1 MRNQRAHCGLSLM
14 KHGICLSV
22 LLLGWVTIAYGDFVL
37 KQTVENFGQRQ
48 QVTIKLKGS
57 KCRIDTSSD
66 TSAIIDP
73 QAGTVILLH
82 QPKMFMK
89 ISSEQLSAQ
98 AEAIKKMLSASG
110 NSNENT
116 DFQASGKTDN
126 ISGFATEEYTGK
138 IDGLPITLDVTKDF
152 PKYRELLAQLYAVQD
167 APGLSPF
174 HTLSVAPEK
183 YPGLPVRTTVE
194 LLGQKVITTLD
205 TVAETALADGDF
217 AIPTDYQELRANS
230 QPQSSPRSSPQ

>member
-1 MRNQRAHCGLSLM
+1 M

-22 LLLGWVTIAYGDFVL
+22 LLLSWVTIAHGDFVL
-37 KQTVENFGQRQ
+37 KQTVENFGQQQ

-66 TSAIIDP
+66 TSAIIDS
-73 QAGTVILLH
+73 QTGTVILLH
-82 QPKMFMK
+82 QSKMFMK

-110 NSNENT
+110 NSNEST

-194 LLGQKVITTLD
+194 LLGQKIITTLN
-205 TVAETALADGDF
+205 TVAETTLADGDF

-230 QPQSSPRSSPQ
+230 QPQSSPQSSP

>member
-1 MRNQRAHCGLSLM
+1 M

-22 LLLGWVTIAYGDFVL
+22 LLLSWVTIAHGDFVL
-37 KQTVENFGQRQ
+37 KQTVENFGQQQ

-66 TSAIIDP
+66 TSAIIDSHT
-73 QAGTVILLH
+73 GTVILLH
-82 QPKMFMK
+82 QSKMFMK

-110 NSNENT
+110 NSNEST

-194 LLGQKVITTLD
+194 LLGQKIITTLD
-205 TVAETALADGDF
+205 TVAETTLADGDF

-230 QPQSSPRSSPQ
+230 QPQSSPQSSP

>member
-1 MRNQRAHCGLSLM
+1 M

-22 LLLGWVTIAYGDFVL
+22 LLLSWVTIAHGDFVL
-37 KQTVENFGQRQ
+37 KQTVENFGQQQ

-66 TSAIIDP
+66 TSAIIDS
-73 QAGTVILLH
+73 QTGTVILLH
-82 QPKMFMK
+82 QSKMFMK

-110 NSNENT
+110 NSNEST

-126 ISGFATEEYTGK
+126 INGFATEEYTGK

-194 LLGQKVITTLD
+194 LLGQKITTTLD
-205 TVAETALADGDF
+205 TVAETTLADGDF

-230 QPQSSPRSSPQ
+230 QPQSSPQSSP

>member
-1 MRNQRAHCGLSLM
+1 
-14 KHGICLSV
+14 
-22 LLLGWVTIAYGDFVL
+22 
-37 KQTVENFGQRQ
+37 
-48 QVTIKLKGS
+48 
-57 KCRIDTSSD
+57 
-66 TSAIIDP
+66 
-73 QAGTVILLH
+73 LLH

-126 ISGFATEEYTGK
+126 ISGFATEEYTAK

-194 LLGQKVITTLD
+194 LLGQKIITTLD
-205 TVAETALADGDF
+205 TVAETTLADGDF
-217 AIPTDYQELRANS
+217 VIPTDYQELRANS
-230 QPQSSPRSSPQ
+230 QPQSSPQSSPQ

>member
-1 MRNQRAHCGLSLM
+1 MR
-14 KHGICLSV
+14 HGICLSA
-22 LLLGWVTIAYGDFVL
+22 LLLGWVTIANGDFVL

-66 TSAIIDP
+66 TSALIDP
-73 QAGTVILLH
+73 QTGTVILLH

-89 ISSEQLSAQ
+89 VSPEQLSAQ

-110 NSNENT
+110 NANETT
-116 DFQASGKTDN
+116 DFQANGKTDN

-138 IDGLPITLDVTKDF
+138 VDGLPITLDVTKAF
-152 PKYRELLAQLYAVQD
+152 PNYQELLAQLYAVQD

-174 HTLSVAPEK
+174 HTLSVPPEK
-183 YPGLPVRTTVE
+183 YPGLPIRTTVE
-194 LLGQKVITTLD
+194 LLGQKVVTTLD
-205 TVAETALADGDF
+205 TVEEATLADGDF
-217 AIPTDYQELRANS
+217 VIPADYQELRANS
-230 QPQSSPRSSPQ
+230 QPQSSPQSSPQGSPQSSPQ

>member
-1 MRNQRAHCGLSLM
+1 M

-22 LLLGWVTIAYGDFVL
+22 LLLSWVTIAHGDFVL
-37 KQTVENFGQRQ
+37 KQTVENFGQQQ

-66 TSAIIDP
+66 TSAIIDS
-73 QAGTVILLH
+73 QTGTVILLH
-82 QPKMFMK
+82 QSKMFMK

-110 NSNENT
+110 NSNEST
-116 DFQASGKTDN
+116 DFQASGKIDN

-194 LLGQKVITTLD
+194 LLGQKIITTLD
-205 TVAETALADGDF
+205 TVAETTLADGDF

-230 QPQSSPRSSPQ
+230 QPQSSPQSSP